1 MTNNKGNKRK
11 PGLLSSGN
19 FRKQLVIGYDPGGK
33 RIVKSFTAKTL
44 WEAEK
49 KAAEYKRKHGI
60 GAIPDELTVYAA
72 MEQYI
77 NSRRYIIEESTLK
90 GYDVILRNRLQS
102 IMMMKISELTV
113 LDVQAAVNKDRAEKG
128 SSRKTLKSAVSLLNS
143 ALVAQGFDYDLL
155 KRITFPG
162 EKATKPE
169 LPSAESV
176 IEAIMGTEFELPCLL
191 AMWLSMRVSEVRGL
205 KYSDISRDHRHIT
218 VCRTRVYLGKGRDKA
233 KGRTKNTGSNRSV
246 WLPEFLYNKI
256 MEQPHSSD
264 DDFIINKTYNQV
276 AQNFHRYMERRGI
289 KITFHQLRHMFAT
302 TANDLGVSDDY
313 IQKLGGWSS
322 NSILKSIY
330 THTTASVEDRYQ
342 RVIDD
347 YYMGVI
353 NDCNNK
359 NNMDD

>member
-1 MTNNKGNKRK
+1 MAKSSGKKKK
-11 PGLLSSGN
+11 PGQLSSGN
-19 FRKQLVIGYDPGGK
+19 FRKQLVIGYDVNGK
-33 RIVKSFTAKTL
+33 RIVKSFTARTA

-49 KAAEYKRKHGI
+49 MAAEYRAKHGV
-60 GAIPDELTVYAA
+60 GVAPDELTVSAA
-72 MEQYI
+72 LEKYI
-77 NSRRYIIEESTLK
+77 NARRDIIAPSTLK
-90 GYDVILRNRLQS
+90 GYNVILNHRLQS
-102 IMMMKISELTV
+102 IMMTKISKLKI
-113 LDVQAAVNKDRAEKG
+113 LDVQAAVNKDHAEKG
-128 SSRKTLKSAVSLLNS
+128 SSRKTLRSAVSLVNS
-143 ALVAQGFDYDLL
+143 ALVAQGFDYNLL
-155 KRITFPG
+155 KRITLPG
-162 EKATKPE
+162 ERATKPE
-169 LPSAESV
+169 LPSAETV
-176 IEAIMGTEFELPCLL
+176 IEAIKGTEYELPCLL

-264 DDFIINKTYNQV
+264 DEFIINKTYNQV

-289 KITFHQLRHMFAT
+289 KITFHQLRHLFAT

-313 IQKLGGWSS
+313 IQKMGGWSS

-330 THTTASVEDRYQ
+330 THTTAAMEDRYQ

>member
-1 MTNNKGNKRK
+1 MAKSSGKKKK
-11 PGLLSSGN
+11 PGQLSSGN
-19 FRKQLVIGYDPGGK
+19 FRKQMVVGYDSNGK
-33 RIVKSFTAKTL
+33 RIVKSFTARTM

-49 KAAEYKRKHGI
+49 MAAEYKSRHGV
-60 GAIPDELTVYAA
+60 GAAPYELTVSAA
-72 MEQYI
+72 IEKYI
-77 NSRRYIIEESTLK
+77 NARRDVIAPSTLN
-90 GYDVILRNRLQS
+90 GYNIILNNRLQS
-102 IMMMKISELTV
+102 IMMTKISQLKI
-113 LDVQAAVNKDRAEKG
+113 LDVQAAVNKDHAEKG
-128 SSRKTLKSAVSLLNS
+128 SSRKTLRSAVSLVNS
-143 ALVAQGFDYDLL
+143 ALVAQGFDYNLL
-155 KRITFPG
+155 KRITLPS
-162 EKATKPE
+162 EKAAKPD
-169 LPSAESV
+169 LPSAETV
-176 IEAIMGTEFELPCLL
+176 IEAIKGTEFELPCLL
-191 AMWLSMRVSEVRGL
+191 AMWLSLRVSEVRGL
-205 KYSDISRDHRHIT
+205 KYSDISNDHRYIT
-218 VCRTRVYLGKGRDKA
+218 VCRTRVFIRKDNDNARDV
-233 KGRTKNTGSNRSV
+233 TKNEGSNRTV
-246 WLPEFLYNKI
+246 RLPIFLYNKI

-313 IQKLGGWSS
+313 IQKMGGWSS